1 MAFEGTQKFFADA
14 QARLDKETDFL
25 KGAAFS
31 FALNEFVDK
40 RTQARKEIDYKRG
53 VAATAHTQ
61 KIDILKSMVGSL
73 NDDIKSLYSSLK
85 GATTAYKSG
94 GSPLQAALVDIGMDT
109 KEELAAYIQNL
120 KDNIIRKEEK
130 RRAFYQGWAKL
141 SGYGGAIPEANNLWS
156 GKTIPTTAALTESL
170 KKSAAVEAVTE
181 GAAADPSATSVTPPA
196 AAATDTS
203 PVSVYKQPVNT
214 DKQTSEIIKQ
224 IAVVA
229 EIERTEKNKKELA
242 TVQKDTFDATIQF
255 FGESMFAYE
264 ATNKWLKEGIDGKFD
279 PSLSKYIKDY
289 LSNTPWGNKWL
300 RDNGIV
306 SQYQDAA
313 TDIGDEDDAGPPP
326 PLWIQEYEAGQTPRL
341 WQQEYEAG
349 RPLPQNVLPNFQHFD
364 ELSPEEDAWDRG
376 LLQKGW
382 DGRTQQ
388 AILARNG
395 SGLQQWDDVHPD
407 EDAPLEWP
415 QDYRGG
421 VDPSESATVT
431 SPETRLDP
439 QYGFV
444 PRDISEE
451 AALAEVSGDK
461 WSSGDRSDLP
471 VELRKQRWE
480 ADKKEFFS
488 LIKDTIKNSK
498 QYIDDVA
505 GAAGGSYLLYQG
517 YGAISDLF
525 LSPDQKK
532 LKTLLDQRT
541 AAKKDPKKYG
551 AWTKKDEKGITGL
564 QNKITKDAQAK
575 ARAAKGKRG
584 RLSLYK
590 EDRFSKIPFGS
601 IAKIGT
607 GLALLGYGFFAE
619 AKEHGL
625 ELMEDAVAG
634 DEKALEII
642 GALKI
647 ISEGADKVITTGLE
661 VSGAAIDVATGAAG
675 DQGTS
680 RIPGLERMAGP
691 EMERIPHTTG
701 SQYGAGAYR
710 GPFKSPAVG
719 QIDAD
724 SDALMNLRAEGWLDE
739 VQYKRLQNPDIP
751 ETVKRNIVQQAQDRM
766 EGAGEPAGHMTAT
779 EHKAARVIQ
788 FTTQLISEAESGG
801 DYNAVAFSPGMKQ
814 EESDKAVTQRTVGQN
829 AKVYGEGKNLGMY
842 QMDVPHMLRLTRK
855 YLGRDK
861 KWLMD
866 QSFTPEFQDEMFNF
880 TLIDAGLMKLVT
892 EEITPDEFWT
902 NLIKKY
908 PSLPGPNQKRG
919 DRTVGE
925 NRVTDSMTMDQ
936 RSGQIE
942 GLINKRVTPSMLW
955 SAADEERTGLRSEG
969 LLGR

>member
-40 RTQARKEIDYKRG
+40 RTEARKEKLRLHG
-53 VAATAHTQ
+53 VAAAAHSE

-73 NDDIKSLYSSLK
+73 NDDIDSLYSSLK

-109 KEELAAYIQNL
+109 KEELAAYIENL

-130 RRAFYQGWAKL
+130 RRTFYQGWAKL
-141 SGYGGAIPEANNLWS
+141 VGYGGSIPEANKLWS
-156 GKTIPTTAALTESL
+156 GKTTPTTDVPPAAGTE
-170 KKSAAVEAVTE
+170 VT
-181 GAAADPSATSVTPPA
+181 ATDTLATPVTPPA

-203 PVSVYKQPVNT
+203 PVSAYEPLVDD
-214 DKQTSEIIKQ
+214 DKQSREMTALYEKVKRKDLVAREKEAIVSDIAQFALGKKGSTRRSKLAAVLRREKDDPLHKEIDSLVVDYLKQSEWG
-224 IAVVA
+224 
-229 EIERTEKNKKELA
+229 N
-242 TVQKDTFDATIQF
+242 DF
-255 FGESMFAYE
+255 
-264 ATNKWLKEGIDGKFD
+264 LKEFGIIAGD
-279 PSLSKYIKDY
+279 
-289 LSNTPWGNKWL
+289 
-300 RDNGIV
+300 

-388 AILARNG
+388 GILARNV

-541 AAKKDPKKYG
+541 AAKKNPKKYG